1 MVKYLDR
8 HLKQLTAVIENWKN
22 IGKFH
27 NSFSKLAYKFIKL
40 GCCPQSMEFEQGK
53 ENNLALK
60 CNLMDTKNYCIN
72 IVMEHKFE
80 NPVLCVFYSVL

>member
-1 MVKYLDR
+1 MSVLGFLVKYLDR

-27 NSFSKLAYKFIKL
+27 KLIFKTNIKVYKARLLSTVNGIWTR
-40 GCCPQSMEFEQGK
+40 E

-60 CNLMDTKNYCIN
+60 CDLMQKKLLYQYCN
-72 IVMEHKFE
+72 GT
-80 NPVLCVFYSVL
+80 